1 MIRGWPTMLVWML
14 PKRTT
19 CVDTIPLTLI
29 HPLLSKDLYRSFCTF
44 IFCVVVIFLVFGFR
58 YVVAEPLASGVGL
71 EFASR
76 TIDLSFTS
84 GNMYRLETDHA
95 ALQYSEHYAYGAKG
109 WVAVRYMA
117 ATLFDHPVFGG
128 QEMTGHAL
136 DLGVGR
142 TWDVLSWLRLSMEA
156 NYNFQQLDGVGDRD
170 DLRLRWHNPS
180 LQAKAIISLT
190 PFWNVET
197 AFVGQKIDGVIRGS
211 DMEASKFR
219 DTHEFGASVGIAW
232 EIDPGGY
239 VRLTM
244 VRLVEASTSLQFTR
258 DFNF

>member
-1 MIRGWPTMLVWML
+1 MVGVHLADWIF
-14 PKRTT
+14 PKRPT
-19 CVDTIPLTLI
+19 CVDTLPLTLI
-29 HPLLSKDLYRSFCTF
+29 HPSLLKHLYRSLRTF
-44 IFCVVVIFLVFGFR
+44 IFCVTVTFLVLGFR

-76 TIDLSFTS
+76 TIDLSFNS
-84 GNMYRLETDHA
+84 GNVYRLEADHA
-95 ALQYSEHYAYGAKG
+95 ALQYSEHYAYGSKG
-109 WVAVRYMA
+109 WVALRYIA
-117 ATLFDHPVFGG
+117 ATLFNHPVFGG

-142 TWDVLSWLRLSMEA
+142 TWDVLDWLRLSMEA

-170 DLRLRWHNPS
+170 ELRLRWQNPG
-180 LQAKAIISLT
+180 LQAKAIILLA
-190 PFWNVET
+190 PYWNVE
-197 AFVGQKIDGVIRGS
+197 AALIGQRIDGVFR
-211 DMEASKFR
+211 DLDTEASKFR
-219 DTHEFGASVGIAW
+219 DTHEFGASVGVVW

-244 VRLVEASTSLQFTR
+244 VRQVEASVSLQFAR